1 MRLTMTGLLVCALAL
16 PGVSAVANAEPAP
29 LPLIS
34 VTTIPDGWSQRTDL
48 RPVLEVFADG
58 KAVHSPDAVSKDRKP
73 ETAAKQVTGTVAA
86 DVISAARDEINALQE
101 VDFGI
106 PSGEGKGTT
115 IIDLMPEDLVGDAH
129 LVVYSP
135 DSTDGLNPDQQAARK
150 RFTDLCKKLVDA
162 FKEKR

>member
-16 PGVSAVANAEPAP
+16 PGVSAVAHAEPTQ

-48 RPVLEVFADG
+48 RPILQVFADG
-58 KAVHSPDAVSKDRKP
+58 DAVHSPDAVSKDRKP
-73 ETAAKQVTGTVAA
+73 ETAPEKVSGTVSA
-86 DVISAARDEINALQE
+86 DVISAARAEIEALAE

-106 PSGEGKGTT
+106 PAGEGKGTK
-115 IIDLMPEDLVGDAH
+115 IIDLMPADADGEAH

-135 DSTDGLNPDQQAARK
+135 DATEGLNADQQAARK
-150 RFTDLCKKLVDA
+150 RFADLSEKLVDA
-162 FKEKR
+162 FEKD